1 MHFPLAT
8 AVLAACVAAKF
19 NVPSAACDEDN
30 RKICYGKD
38 GGVSQDLTLD
48 DVQYVA
54 DHLRYLAQTGQQLFF
69 NMPKSDT
76 CGEWALPV
84 PRSGSVLALA
94 KHIAPRVNSTV
105 LLEDL
110 ARAVD
115 GGENA
120 KEEQRAKALI
130 GCGKNG
136 GQVAVTP
143 SGKDARYESDW
154 YKASGAEPRGIIIK
168 LVKAPSS

>member
-1 MHFPLAT
+1 MHFLIALLAAT
-8 AVLAACVAAKF
+8 AAAKF
-19 NVPSAACDEDN
+19 NIPSAACDEDN

-54 DHLRYLAQTGQQLFF
+54 DHLRYLATTNSGDQQFW
-69 NMPKSDT
+69 NMPKSNT
-76 CGEWALPV
+76 CDEWALPV

-94 KHIAPRVNSTV
+94 KHIAPTVNSSV
-105 LLEDL
+105 LFEDL

-115 GGENA
+115 GGDPA
-120 KEEQRAKALI
+120 TKEQHAKALI

-143 SGKDARYESDW
+143 NGGDARYKSEG